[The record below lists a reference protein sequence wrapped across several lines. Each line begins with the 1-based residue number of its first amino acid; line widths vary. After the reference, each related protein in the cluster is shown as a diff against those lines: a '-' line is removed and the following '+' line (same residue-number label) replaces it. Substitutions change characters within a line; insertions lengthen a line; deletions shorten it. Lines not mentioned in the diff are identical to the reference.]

1 MHIHAIAATG
11 AAAAVTFT
19 TIGFTR
25 SATVT
30 THNMI
35 VFTIKKNGNGGKI
48 GVLSAFRMAKRYQK
62 SCFLIIFLKK

>member
-1 MHIHAIAATG
+1 MHIHAIAATS

-35 VFTIKKNGNGGKI
+35 VFTIKKMEMAGKS
-48 GVLSAFRMAKRYQK
+48 GYYRYSGRQKAAKRAV
-62 SCFLIIFLKK
+62 L